1 MSSILVYS
9 VDLRLELR
17 EKLINVV
24 LSFYPKCRGGGAP
37 ACGARLILSVRWPLT
52 LLSLP
57 PPLLLFIRYII
68 RLLFYYTTL

>member
-1 MSSILVYS
+1 MLFSAFTQSAG
-9 VDLRLELR
+9 
-17 EKLINVV
+17 
-24 LSFYPKCRGGGAP
+24 PGGGGRGGTP